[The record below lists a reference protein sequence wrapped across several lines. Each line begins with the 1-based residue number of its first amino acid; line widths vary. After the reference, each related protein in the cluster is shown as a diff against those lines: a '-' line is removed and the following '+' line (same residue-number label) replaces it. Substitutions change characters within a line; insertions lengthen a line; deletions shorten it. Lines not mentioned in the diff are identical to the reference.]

1 MTFRGHFFM
10 PENPDIALKIKKTNI
25 FAETIVAPT
34 GVPQSNDT
42 MKPVPAQN
50 TDITAEHTI
59 TLLKL
64 LKIRIAVIDGKII
77 SAEISREPTR
87 LIASTIIRAV
97 ITAIIRL

>member
-10 PENPDIALKIKKTNI
+10 PENPDIALKTKKTNI

-34 GVPQSNDT
+34 GVPQSSDIIN
-42 MKPVPAQN
+42 PLPAH
-50 TDITAEHTI
+50 TTEITAEQII

-77 SAEISREPTR
+77 SAEISRDPTR
-87 LIASTIIRAV
+87 LIAETRQGSLQV
-97 ITAIIRL
+97 LL